1 MKKIVI
7 LMEKQLLQRDYDYF
21 GIKVLKK
28 YFDVVIYDFYEFLN
42 KPNIL
47 FKNPNKIRGVKVV
60 KITSLKQFDY
70 NLSKNSFIAAFD
82 YLRTSDLKKT
92 FFFKIKLQKKKT
104 LLIRYNN
111 GLLPIFP
118 KYYNFFYK
126 LKTFFY
132 HPKLFF
138 VYFKKIYLRF
148 TKNKELPFIPDI
160 SLVSGLAAKDI
171 YRDEIF
177 IKKKIFTH
185 SVDYSNFLIR
195 KIKLRRKYIIFID
208 EMMPNHPDYKI
219 FGLNDN
225 IIDKEIYYYEL
236 KKYLKRLSEV
246 NKLDIKFLAHP
257 KSNLKELNVIF
268 NDFDVILNKTYEMV
282 SGAKLVLAHQSTAIS
297 FAIILRKPVIL
308 LTTNSINKTL
318 YGDKIKF
325 LSKILSCKCI
335 NISNSNEFNFK
346 NLNVPNLIAYKNYLC
361 KYIKHPKS
369 DNILVWDL
377 IGKYL
382 ANIRKRNS

>member
-1 MKKIVI
+1 MKKIII
-7 LMEKQLLQRDYDYF
+7 LTEKHLLQRDYNYF
-21 GIKVLKK
+21 GIKFLKK
-28 YFDVVIYDFYEFLN
+28 YFDVVIYDFYEFLH
-42 KPNIL
+42 KPKML
-47 FKNPNKIRGVKVV
+47 FKNSNKIRGVKVV

-70 NLSKNSFIAAFD
+70 NLNKNSFKAAFD

-92 FFFKIKLQKKKT
+92 FFFKINLQKKKI
-104 LLIRYNN
+104 LLIRYHN

-126 LKTFFY
+126 LKNLFY
-132 HPKLFF
+132 HPELFF
-138 VYFKKIYLRF
+138 VYFKKIYIRF
-148 TKNKELPFIPDI
+148 IKNKELSFIPDI

-171 YRDEIF
+171 YKDEIF
-177 IKKKIFTH
+177 IKKKFFTH

-195 KIKLRRKYIIFID
+195 KIKLRRKYIVFID
-208 EMMPNHPDYKI
+208 EMMPNHPDHKI
-219 FGLNDN
+219 IGLNDN
-225 IIDKEIYYYEL
+225 LIDKENYYYEL

-257 KSNLKELNVIF
+257 KSNLKELKVF
-268 NDFDVILNKTYEMV
+268 FHDFDVILNKTYEMV
-282 SGAKLVLAHQSTAIS
+282 SSAKLVLAHQSTAIS
-297 FAIILRKPVIL
+297 FAIILRKPLIF
-308 LTTNSINKTL
+308 LTTNSINKTF
-318 YGDKIKF
+318 YGERIKY

-346 NLNVPNLIAYKNYLC
+346 NINVPNSIAYRNYLC

-382 ANIRKRNS
+382 ANIRNTN